1 MQVRELARRLRSP
14 ACGCCSNPSIPQAGF
29 LTPNVAPLIMW
40 LAIRSRGM
48 QWHEREAEQAS
59 KRQLD
64 KSSTLRDKIARLKE
78 EADKKRARAAGTAPK
93 PD

>member
-1 MQVRELARRLRSP
+1 
-14 ACGCCSNPSIPQAGF
+14 
-29 LTPNVAPLIMW
+29 
-40 LAIRSRGM
+40 M

-64 KSSTLRDKIARLKE
+64 KSSALRDKIARLKE

>member
-1 MQVRELARRLRSP
+1 
-14 ACGCCSNPSIPQAGF
+14 
-29 LTPNVAPLIMW
+29 MW
-40 LAIRSRGM
+40 LLLRSRGM

-64 KSSTLRDKIARLKE
+64 KSSALRDKIARLKE
-78 EADKKRARAAGTAPK
+78 EADKKRVRAAGTTPK

>member
-1 MQVRELARRLRSP
+1 
-14 ACGCCSNPSIPQAGF
+14 
-29 LTPNVAPLIMW
+29 
-40 LAIRSRGM
+40 M

-64 KSSTLRDKIARLKE
+64 KSAALRDKIARLKE
-78 EADKKRARAAGTAPK
+78 EADKKRARAAGAAPK